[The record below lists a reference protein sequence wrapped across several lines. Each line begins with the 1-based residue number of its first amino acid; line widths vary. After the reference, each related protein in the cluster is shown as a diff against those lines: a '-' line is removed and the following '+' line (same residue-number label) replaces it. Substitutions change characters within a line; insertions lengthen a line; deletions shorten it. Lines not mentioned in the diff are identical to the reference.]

1 MLHGKE
7 MSSKQSRQSTSKWP
21 TSDKTAEGLNEL
33 AEQKNQNLLFKME
46 NLIPNGSHI
55 GDTEDSVSN
64 AQGSLL
70 VHHQTTKSG
79 GIWNKNV
86 FILSIL

>member
-1 MLHGKE
+1 

-21 TSDKTAEGLNEL
+21 TSDKRAEGLNEL
-33 AEQKNQNLLFKME
+33 AEQRNQNLLFTME

-55 GDTEDSVSN
+55 GDVEDSVWN
-64 AQGSLL
+64 AQGLLL
-70 VHHQTTKSG
+70 VHHETTKSG
-79 GIWNKNV
+79 GIRNKNV